1 MYIHM
6 LQSHCTLENIMGVR
20 METLLIQQTEKSN
33 KFWKIIVK
41 EKDYVVFYG
50 KIGTAGS
57 VKAKEFETE
66 EECMKE
72 ANKLVASKRKKGY
85 INPIQGEDY
94 IKEKTIT
101 EEEFWELLNR
111 AKTKG
116 EEQVEQIEWLT
127 SHLAKRTVH
136 EIVAFDTHMHRIL
149 KDSYTSRLWA
159 AAYIIMGGCSDDTF
173 DYFRGWLLY
182 QGKETYE
189 ACIEDP
195 ERLIPVLE
203 NLSEYDVPEIEE
215 LTLYFGQEVYMEK
228 TGDED
233 DTYFTLYH
241 VLTNEEFEEVDIEL
255 DWDEDDEEGLKKMF
269 PKLWEMYEE
278 EPIEW

>member
-1 MYIHM
+1 
-6 LQSHCTLENIMGVR
+6 MGVR

-33 KFWKIIVK
+33 KFWKIVVK

-66 EECMKE
+66 EECIKE
-72 ANKLVASKRKKGY
+72 ANKLIASKRKKGY
-85 INPIQGEDY
+85 TDPCLGEDY

-101 EEEFWELLNR
+101 EEEFWDLLAR

-116 EEQVEQIEWLT
+116 EDQEEQLEWLT

-136 EIVAFDTHMHRIL
+136 EIVAFDTHMHRL
-149 KDSYTSRLWA
+149 LTASHTSHLWA
-159 AAYIIMGGCSDDTF
+159 AAYIIMGGCSDDSF

-189 ACIEDP
+189 TCIEDP

-215 LTLYFGQEVYMEK
+215 LTLYFGQEVYVEK

-233 DTYFTLYH
+233 DTYFILYH
-241 VLTNEEFEEVDIEL
+241 VLSNAEFEEVDIEL
-255 DWDEDDEEGLKKMF
+255 DWDEDDEEGLKNMF
-269 PKLWEMYEE
+269 PKLWEVYGED
-278 EPIEW
+278 PIEW

>member
-1 MYIHM
+1 
-6 LQSHCTLENIMGVR
+6 

-33 KFWKIIVK
+33 KFWKIVVK

-66 EECMKE
+66 EGCIKE
-72 ANKLVASKRKKGY
+72 ANKLIASKRKKGY
-85 INPIQGEDY
+85 TDPILGEDY
-94 IKEKTIT
+94 IKEKTLT
-101 EEEFWELLNR
+101 EKEFWELLAR

-116 EEQVEQIEWLT
+116 EDQEEQLEWLT

-149 KDSYTSRLWA
+149 KGSYTSHLWA
-159 AAYIIMGGCSDDTF
+159 AAYIIMGGCSDDSF
-173 DYFRGWLLY
+173 DYFRGWLLF
-182 QGKETYE
+182 QGKEVYA

-195 ERLIPVLE
+195 ELLIPVLD
-203 NLSEYDVPEIEE
+203 NMSEDDALELEE

-241 VLTNEEFEEVDIEL
+241 VLSNEKFDETDFEF
-255 DWDEDDEEGLKKMF
+255 DWDEDDEEGLKNMF
-269 PKLWEMYEE
+269 PKLWEMYGE

>member
-1 MYIHM
+1 M
-6 LQSHCTLENIMGVR
+6 LQSYCTLENIMGVR

-33 KFWKIIVK
+33 KFWKIVVK
-41 EKDYVVFYG
+41 EKDYVVSYG

-85 INPIQGEDY
+85 IDPIQGEDY

-101 EEEFWELLNR
+101 EEEFWELLHR

-116 EEQVEQIEWLT
+116 EDQEEQIEWLT

-149 KDSYTSRLWA
+149 KDSYTTRLWA

-189 ACIEDP
+189 ACIENP

-269 PKLWEMYEE
+269 PKLWEMYGE

>member
-1 MYIHM
+1 M
-6 LQSHCTLENIMGVR
+6 LQSHCTLENMMGVR

-33 KFWKIIVK
+33 KFWKIVVK
-41 EKDYVVFYG
+41 ESDYVVFYG

-66 EECMKE
+66 EECMEE

-85 INPIQGEDY
+85 TDLCPGEDY

-116 EEQVEQIEWLT
+116 EDQEEQIEWLT

-136 EIVAFDTHMHRIL
+136 EIVAFDTHMHHIL
-149 KDSYTSRLWA
+149 KASYTSRLWA
-159 AAYIIMGGCSDDTF
+159 AAYIILGGCSDDCF

-195 ERLIPVLE
+195 ERLIPILE

-255 DWDEDDEEGLKKMF
+255 DWNEDDEEGLKKMF
-269 PKLWEMYEE
+269 PKLWEMYGE

>member
-1 MYIHM
+1 
-6 LQSHCTLENIMGVR
+6 

-33 KFWKIIVK
+33 KFWKIVVK

-85 INPIQGEDY
+85 IDPIQGEDY

-101 EEEFWELLNR
+101 EEEFWELLHR
-111 AKTKG
+111 TKTKG
-116 EEQVEQIEWLT
+116 EDQEEQIEWLT

-149 KDSYTSRLWA
+149 KDSYTTRLWA
-159 AAYIIMGGCSDDTF
+159 AAYIIMG
-173 DYFRGWLLY
+173 
-182 QGKETYE
+182 
-189 ACIEDP
+189 
-195 ERLIPVLE
+195 
-203 NLSEYDVPEIEE
+203 
-215 LTLYFGQEVYMEK
+215 
-228 TGDED
+228 
-233 DTYFTLYH
+233 
-241 VLTNEEFEEVDIEL
+241 
-255 DWDEDDEEGLKKMF
+255 
-269 PKLWEMYEE
+269 
-278 EPIEW
+278 

>member
-1 MYIHM
+1 
-6 LQSHCTLENIMGVR
+6 MGVR
-20 METLLIQQTEKSN
+20 METLLIQQNEKSN
-33 KFWKIIVK
+33 KFWKIVVK
-41 EKDYVVFYG
+41 DKDYVVFYG

-57 VKAKEFETE
+57 IKAKEFEAE
-66 EECMKE
+66 EECIKE
-72 ANKLVASKRKKGY
+72 ANRLVASKRKKGY
-85 INPIQGEDY
+85 TDPLLGEEY

-101 EEEFWELLNR
+101 EEEFWELLAR

-116 EEQVEQIEWLT
+116 EDQEEQIEWLT

-149 KDSYTSRLWA
+149 KDSYTSRLWG
-159 AAYIIMGGCSDDTF
+159 AAYIIMGGCSDDSF
-173 DYFRGWLLY
+173 DYFRGWLLF
-182 QGKETYE
+182 QGKEVYE

-195 ERLIPVLE
+195 ELLIPVLE
-203 NLSEYDVPEIEE
+203 NLSEYDVPNIEE
-215 LTLYFGQEVYMEK
+215 LSLYFGYTVYVEK

-241 VLTNEEFEEVDIEL
+241 VLSNQEFDEIDIEF
-255 DWDEDDEEGLKKMF
+255 DWNEDDEEGLKKMF
-269 PKLWEMYEE
+269 PRLWEMYGE

>member
-1 MYIHM
+1 
-6 LQSHCTLENIMGVR
+6 MGVR

-33 KFWKIIVK
+33 KFWKIVVK
-41 EKDYVVFYG
+41 DRDYVVFYG

-66 EECMKE
+66 EECIKE
-72 ANKLVASKRKKGY
+72 VNKLIASKRKKGY
-85 INPIQGEDY
+85 TDPILGEDY

-101 EEEFWELLNR
+101 EENFWELLAR
-111 AKTKG
+111 AKSKG
-116 EEQVEQIEWLT
+116 EDQEEQIEWLT

-136 EIVAFDTHMHRIL
+136 EIVAFDTHMHHIL
-149 KDSYTSRLWA
+149 KASYTSHLWA
-159 AAYIIMGGCSDDTF
+159 AAYIIMGGCSDDSF

-203 NLSEYDVPEIEE
+203 NLSEYDVPNIEE
-215 LTLYFGQEVYMEK
+215 LSLYFGYTVYAEK
-228 TGDED
+228 TGDEN

-241 VLTNEEFEEVDIEL
+241 VLSNEKFDDIDIEFG
-255 DWDEDDEEGLKKMF
+255 WNEDDEDGLKKMF
-269 PKLWEMYEE
+269 PKLWEIYGE

>member
-1 MYIHM
+1 
-6 LQSHCTLENIMGVR
+6 

-33 KFWKIIVK
+33 KFWKIVVK

-85 INPIQGEDY
+85 IDPIQGEDY

-101 EEEFWELLNR
+101 EEEFWELLHR

-116 EEQVEQIEWLT
+116 EDQEEQIEWLT

-136 EIVAFDTHMHRIL
+136 EIVAFDTHMHRLL

-182 QGKETYE
+182 QGKETYD
-189 ACIEDP
+189 ACIENP
-195 ERLIPVLE
+195 EQLIPVLE

-269 PKLWEMYEE
+269 PKLWEMYGE

>member
-1 MYIHM
+1 MI
-6 LQSHCTLENIMGVR
+6 GVR
-20 METLLIQQTEKSN
+20 METLLIQQNEKSN
-33 KFWKIIVK
+33 KFWKIVVK

-66 EECMKE
+66 GECMKE

-85 INPIQGEDY
+85 TDPCPGEDY

-116 EEQVEQIEWLT
+116 EDQEEQIEWLT

-136 EIVAFDTHMHRIL
+136 EIVAFDTHMHHIL
-149 KDSYTSRLWA
+149 KASYTSRLWA
-159 AAYIIMGGCSDDTF
+159 AAYIILGGCSNDCF

-255 DWDEDDEEGLKKMF
+255 DWNEDDEEGLKKIF
-269 PKLWEMYEE
+269 PKLREMYGE

>member
-1 MYIHM
+1 M

-33 KFWKIIVK
+33 KFWKIVVK

-149 KDSYTSRLWA
+149 KDSYTSVYGQQPILLWVA
-159 AAYIIMGGCSDDTF
+159 VQMILSITSVDGYYI
-173 DYFRGWLLY
+173 
-182 QGKETYE
+182 KEKRHTK
-189 ACIEDP
+189 
-195 ERLIPVLE
+195 LVLKIQ
-203 NLSEYDVPEIEE
+203 ND
-215 LTLYFGQEVYMEK
+215 
-228 TGDED
+228 
-233 DTYFTLYH
+233 
-241 VLTNEEFEEVDIEL
+241 
-255 DWDEDDEEGLKKMF
+255 
-269 PKLWEMYEE
+269 
-278 EPIEW
+278 

>member
-1 MYIHM
+1 M

-33 KFWKIIVK
+33 KFWKIVVK
-41 EKDYVVFYG
+41 EKNYVVFYR

-72 ANKLVASKRKKGY
+72 TNKLVASKRKKGY
-85 INPIQGEDY
+85 TDPLSGEDY

-101 EEEFWELLNR
+101 EEEFWELLHR

-116 EEQVEQIEWLT
+116 EDQEEQIEWLT

-136 EIVAFDTHMHRIL
+136 EIVAFDTHMHRLL

-255 DWDEDDEEGLKKMF
+255 DWNEDDEEGLKKMF
-269 PKLWEMYEE
+269 PKLWEMYGE